1 MINTSEDAQEK
12 SGGGAYTSG
21 GGGGGRETLLRKQLW
36 DSEDWVLNDDQAGIH
51 PLE

>member
-1 MINTSEDAQEK
+1 MINTSEDAQK
-12 SGGGAYTSG
+12 SGGGAYPSG
-21 GGGGGRETLLRKQLW
+21 GDGGGREALLRKQLL